1 MTGQW
6 ADRHVQESWQPCAET
21 GICGFG
27 GRWRPLS
34 GRGNLNR
41 SSPHRLQCGVCA
53 TWPTVDDDHIGG
65 GGRVTPKT
73 TDCGGIVEGIVD
85 LESSEGRKDRASNG
99 RRRGGRKTRPTTDR

>member
-6 ADRHVQESWQPCAET
+6 ANQHVQGNWQPCAET

-65 GGRVTPKT
+65 RGRDTHRLM
-73 TDCGGIVEGIVD
+73 DWRRLVEDIVD
-85 LESSEGRKDRASNG
+85 EASWKGERAG
-99 RRRGGRKTRPTTDR
+99 PARARRGWERTTR